1 MAIESTRFT
10 RRSLLAAGA
19 GAAAVLAAGGRFPG
33 AGAATAVRDPAI
45 IGSYGGFVVPAS
57 GCWFGADDTTRGF
70 TTANG
75 IETELGRRM
84 AIRNRRYGWLASCPS
99 PQAVA
104 DAALTNPRVVVMCS
118 FGQPSTFPCK
128 TAGWAGKE
136 DLSTSSFGKGIDRIT
151 NGEFD
156 SYWTGVANKLNA
168 LGGPVIFRL
177 WQEPNGK
184 HNPYWA
190 GWQGGVGTGGEQAYI
205 NAWRH
210 VRSLFAAAGASI
222 DQGGHC
228 VFVFCAQRRSTQG
241 TWQVYYPG
249 DDVVDFVACDLY
261 RDTLADSAMN
271 AAKDWDT
278 LSFAIAHHKPYMV
291 AESGFVQA
299 QKITVGKTS
308 YDKDGSKTGNSL
320 ILNTYQSVM
329 AQPQVVAYLPWNNS
343 GPNGVNFIDTS
354 AKSLAQYKQWAND
367 PYFGLTLT

>member
-1 MAIESTRFT
+1 
-10 RRSLLAAGA
+10 
-19 GAAAVLAAGGRFPG
+19 
-33 AGAATAVRDPAI
+33 
-45 IGSYGGFVVPAS
+45 
-57 GCWFGADDTTRGF
+57 
-70 TTANG
+70 
-75 IETELGRRM
+75 
-84 AIRNRRYGWLASCPS
+84 
-99 PQAVA
+99 VA

-118 FGQPSTFPCK
+118 FGQPSAFPCK
-128 TAGWAGKE
+128 TAGWSGKE
-136 DLSTSSFGKGIDRIT
+136 DLSTTSFGTGIDRVT

-156 SYWTGVANKLNA
+156 AYWTGVANRLNA

-177 WQEPNGK
+177 WQEPNGQ

-190 GWQGGVGTGGEQAYI
+190 GWQGGVGSGGEQAYI

-210 VRSLFAAAGASI
+210 VRSLFAAAGATI

-241 TWQVYYPG
+241 TWQPYYPG
-249 DDVVDFVACDLY
+249 NDVVDFVACDLY

-271 AAKDWDT
+271 PAKDWDT
-278 LSFAIAHHKPYMV
+278 LSFAIANHKPYMV
-291 AESGFVQA
+291 SESGFVQA
-299 QKITVGKTS
+299 QKISAGGKS
-308 YDKDGSKTGNSL
+308 YDKDGSITGNSL

-354 AKSLAQYKQWAND
+354 TASLAQYKQWAND

>member
-1 MAIESTRFT
+1 MNLEGTRFT

-19 GAAAVLAAGGRFPG
+19 GAAAVLAAGGRLPR
-33 AGAATAVRDPAI
+33 AEAATRDPAI
-45 IGSYGGFVVPAS
+45 IGSYGGFVVPAT

-70 TTANG
+70 TKANG

-84 AIRNRRYGWLASCPS
+84 AIRNRRYGWLATCPS
-99 PQAVA
+99 PQATA

-128 TAGWAGKE
+128 TAGWQGNE
-136 DLSTSSFGKGIDRIT
+136 DLSTTSFGKGIDRIT

-156 SYWTGVANKLNA
+156 FYWRGVATRLNA
-168 LGGPVIFRL
+168 IGGPVIVRL
-177 WQEPNGK
+177 WQEPNGQ

-190 GWQGGVGTGGEQAYI
+190 GWQGGVGSGGEQAYI

-210 VRSLFAAAGASI
+210 VRSVFAEAGATI

-228 VFVFCAQRRSTQG
+228 VFVFCAQRRSTVG
-241 TWQVYYPG
+241 TWQPYYPG
-249 DDVVDFVACDLY
+249 NDVVDFVACDLY

-271 AAKDWDT
+271 PARNWDT
-278 LSFAIAHHKPYMV
+278 LSFAIANHKPYMV
-291 AESGFVQA
+291 SESGFVQG
-299 QKITVGKTS
+299 QKITAGKTA

-320 ILNTYQSVM
+320 ILNTYQSVI
-329 AQPQVVAYLPWNNS
+329 AQPQVVAYLPWNNI
-343 GPNGVNFIDTS
+343 GPNGNAFVDTS

-367 PYFGLTLT
+367 PYYGLTLS